1 MISNDPE
8 VYKAAYPAF
17 NPFSGEVRI
26 ESEFHALAANDD
38 SCNDAFTWV
47 KVEDLFDEVGFQI
60 DSHIWLYS
68 LEIFECKLLESAI
81 YGVSI

>member
-47 KVEDLFDEVGFQI
+47 KVEDLFDEVGLQI
-60 DSHIWLYS
+60 DSHN
-68 LEIFECKLLESAI
+68 
-81 YGVSI
+81 